1 MKNTKKFEH
10 KKDLKKV
17 TVLSPKNVRVSPDA
31 TAIITGVAKEGEIE
45 VLEEKENWYRI
56 KQGWITKDYIQK

>member
-1 MKNTKKFEH
+1 MKKIKNFEH
-10 KKDLKKV
+10 KKDFKKV
-17 TVLSPKNVRVSPDA
+17 TVLHPKNVRVSPEA
-31 TAIITGVAKEGEIE
+31 TAIIIGVAQEGETE

>member
-1 MKNTKKFEH
+1 MKKIKNFEH
-10 KKDLKKV
+10 KKDFKKV
-17 TVLSPKNVRVSPDA
+17 TVLSPKNVRVSPEA
-31 TAIITGVAKEGEIE
+31 TATIIGVAKEGEIE